1 MPDAGQPKVLMIQA
15 GIRSPP
21 DPSPRSA
28 DTLNYARESRQMLR
42 AAGGVPTSVEDDA
55 LADEEATVGAT
66 LGGLNDRERLT
77 RGGIERAAFD

>member
-1 MPDAGQPKVLMIQA
+1 MIQA
-15 GIRSPP
+15 GIRSTP
-21 DPSPRSA
+21 DPSLRSA

-42 AAGGVPTSVEDDA
+42 AAGRGIPTSVEDDA

-77 RGGIERAAFD
+77 RGGIEHVAFD